1 MMIIVLVVIP
11 SYEDRKT
18 ECFLSVS
25 DLQAIVNNNMTTAK
39 DGFHWKTIE
48 EKPENWE
55 KMHILI
61 QSSYTEKKDVHDKA
75 WEKGEVITAVV
86 AELYPDLKLL
96 LPTRDAAT
104 AGKKKTQSK
113 KHEIQS
119 RVERENVRKDILNIR
134 FDKDLRP
141 LTLHFGM
148 EPTFVVMIFVWN
160 YLIDKKRNPEP
171 MLFLDGLISL
181 NRIMTREEENIR
193 RIAPLWEAMTRL
205 RERMNRSVTEE
216 TYALL
221 FQNPI
226 LLVEATADKRAK
238 SIRLYPEQE
247 KILETIVEAI
257 VLDEPLL
264 MGNQMPTGTGKTFL
278 AVPLA
283 QKLGRM
289 KRRKTV
295 LFACSNELVNT
306 DIASTALLGDD
317 IHLWMSSL
325 IRGDKGEAQ
334 VLLRPYKRC
343 FPNKWKDVY
352 KTDSAA
358 KTGSIAAQWEFYTKE
373 TGKNPDIVVADLEA
387 CYELLKASPLI
398 DDPFVAYIDEFVSD
412 TASNDLMG
420 KICRYLPRHTVLLSA
435 ILPRFDVLDPIVQ
448 DFARRHG
455 SAPLQRIEAAHVPIT
470 CAIID
475 HEGRICMPHHALD
488 SPEQTSQLVREFES
502 NPRIRRCY
510 TAKHVYH
517 WAKDLEDILPL
528 ELRFVRAFPDIG
540 SIKNEP
546 ITAYVGRLLG
556 FLVDHPEHFA
566 RFRRYR
572 PVVMEPV
579 DRSKILKEHAAS
591 FDGKTLYISTATFEN
606 LERATEGLFEDVRF
620 STIFSARKKEDMSR
634 RQRLE
639 NLEKMKNAR
648 GSGFNSLERDR
659 MIAGIQEDANT
670 IQLPA
675 RYVPNSLLHY
685 RRYHDDQQPA
695 GFSVRSPIYLP
706 DAYHDAFSDQENLLL
721 SAGVGFYDKTR
732 MTSYQRN
739 LVMAVYRELFM
750 IFSCKDIVFG
760 TNLPGLVNVYI
771 GGDFAAAESVPTLYQ
786 LMGRVGRMGRSYHA
800 NIILDSAASVQK
812 VLSLDCNV
820 EDTEVYRLLDSFR
833 S

>member
-1 MMIIVLVVIP
+1 M
-11 SYEDRKT
+11 
-18 ECFLSVS
+18 
-25 DLQAIVNNNMTTAK
+25 TAK

-55 KMHILI
+55 KMHVLI
-61 QSSYTEKKDVHDKA
+61 QSSYTEKKDAYDKA
-75 WEKGEVITAVV
+75 WDKGDIITAVV
-86 AELYPDLKLL
+86 TELYPDLKLV
-96 LPTRDAAT
+96 TSTTTETKNAAV
-104 AGKKKTQSK
+104 KKKTQSRK
-113 KHEIQS
+113 NEIQS
-119 RVERENVRKDILNIR
+119 RVERDNVRKDILNIR
-134 FDKDLRP
+134 FDKSLRP
-141 LTLHFGM
+141 LTIHFGM

-160 YLIDKKRNPEP
+160 FLIDKKRNPDP

-181 NRIMTREEENIR
+181 NRIMDREEENIR
-193 RIAPLWEAMTRL
+193 RIGALWDGMTRL
-205 RERMNRSVTEE
+205 REKMNSSVTEE

-221 FQNPI
+221 FQNPV
-226 LLVEATADKRAK
+226 LLVEATSDKRAK

-247 KILETIVEAI
+247 KIIETIVESI

-283 QKLGRM
+283 QKLSRM

-325 IRGDKGEAQ
+325 IRGDKGEAR

-343 FPNKWKDVY
+343 FPNKWKEVY
-352 KTDSAA
+352 KKESVE
-358 KTGSIAAQWEFYTKE
+358 KTGSIATQWRYYTKE
-373 TGKNPDIVVADLEA
+373 TGRSPDIIVADLEA
-387 CYELLKASPLI
+387 CHELLKVSHLI
-398 DDPFVAYIDEFVSD
+398 EDPFVAYIDEFVSD
-412 TASNDLMG
+412 AASNELMG
-420 KICRYLPRHTVLLSA
+420 KICRCLPRHTVFLSA
-435 ILPRFDVLDPIVQ
+435 ILPRFDVLDPIVR
-448 DFARRHG
+448 DFYRRHG
-455 SAPLQRIEAAHVPIT
+455 ADEKSLKRIEAAHVPIT

-475 HEGRICMPHHALD
+475 HQGRLCMPHHAIT
-488 SPEQTSQLVREFES
+488 SAEQIWQLVREFEN

-517 WAKDLEDILPL
+517 WAKDLEEVLPP
-528 ELRFVRAFPDIG
+528 ELHFVRVFPDIG

-546 ITAYVGRLLG
+546 ITAYVAGILG
-556 FLVDHPEHFA
+556 FLANHPEHLE

-579 DRSKILKEHAAS
+579 DKTKILKEHAAS
-591 FDGKTLYISTATFEN
+591 FDGKTLYISTATLEN
-606 LERATEGLFEDVRF
+606 LDEASDGLFEDLKY
-620 STIFSARKKEDMSR
+620 SSIFSARKKEDEGR

-648 GSGFNSLERDR
+648 GSGFNNLERDR
-659 MIAGIQEDANT
+659 MIAGIEESANM

-675 RYVPNSLLHY
+675 RFVPNSLQHY
-685 RRYHDDQQPA
+685 HRYHDREAPA
-695 GFSVRSPIYLP
+695 GFSIRSPIYLA
-706 DAYHDAFSDQENLLL
+706 DAYNDAFGDQENLLL

-739 LVMAVYRELFM
+739 LVMNIYRELFM
-750 IFSCKDIVFG
+750 VFSCKDIVFG

-800 NIILDSAASVQK
+800 NIILDSEESVKK

-833 S
+833 GNA